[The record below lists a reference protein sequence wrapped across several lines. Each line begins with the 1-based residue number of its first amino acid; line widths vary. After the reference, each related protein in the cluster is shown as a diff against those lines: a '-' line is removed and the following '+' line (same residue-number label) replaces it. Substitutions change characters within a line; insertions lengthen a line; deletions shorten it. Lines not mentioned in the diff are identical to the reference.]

1 MNYTEKYF
9 EIRNEES
16 PIFDQDLR
24 MYQLDG
30 KNKLY
35 IDAIENGKVIYTDEA
50 KAKQDVYRDMFETIK
65 EGEQIT
71 GRMNTTVKCVY
82 EVKE

>member
-1 MNYTEKYF
+1 
-9 EIRNEES
+9 
-16 PIFDQDLR
+16 
-24 MYQLDG
+24 MYQLDR

-35 IDAIENGKVIYTDEA
+35 IDEIENGKVIYTDEA

>member
-9 EIRNEES
+9 EIRSEEN

-24 MYQLDG
+24 MYQLNG

-35 IDAIENGKVIYTDEA
+35 VDTIENGKVIYTDEA
-50 KAKQDVYRDMFETIK
+50 KAKQDVYRAMFETIK
-65 EGEQIT
+65 EGEQMT
-71 GRMNTTVKCVY
+71 GNMGTIVKCVY